1 MFTEYFEHLDY
12 LDYLKQA
19 EKLGV
24 PIPKAF
30 YTKEKQMEP
39 LFNFGDALK
48 ALKESKKVARM
59 GWNGK
64 NMYIFITHAATYFV
78 DTLPNE
84 PYISMKTAQGRI
96 QPGWLASQ
104 ADMLAEDWQIL
115 REHDA
120 GDWAPH
126 DLTKYD

>member
-48 ALKESKKVARM
+48 ALKEGKKVARM

-64 NMYIFITHAATYFV
+64 NMWIALINPGNAMFKKYG
-78 DTLPNE
+78 DSLDMLPC
-84 PYISMKTAQGRI
+84 IGMKTAQGDM
-96 QPGWLASQ
+96 QPGWVCSQ
-104 ADMLAEDWQIL
+104 ADVLAEDWQIL
-115 REHDA
+115 PD
-120 GDWAPH
+120 
-126 DLTKYD
+126 